1 VRKIVAHPQALA
13 QCRGWLADH
22 LPGVPTEPESSN
34 ARAAERAGAEAGVAA
49 IAAEAAAE
57 VYGLAVLARA
67 IQDEPGNLTRF
78 LVIGP
83 QDVAQPSGDDRTSLV
98 FTVRD
103 EVGILSSMLRPF
115 AIHGID
121 LIKIESR
128 PYRGRP
134 WEYVFFLDL
143 KGHREER
150 RVQKALA
157 GVERRALNLKILGSY
172 PAAPA
177 PES

>member
-1 VRKIVAHPQALA
+1 
-13 QCRGWLADH
+13 
-22 LPGVPTEPESSN
+22 
-34 ARAAERAGAEAGVAA
+34 
-49 IAAEAAAE
+49 
-57 VYGLAVLARA
+57 VYGLTALARA

-78 LVIGP
+78 LVIGA

-103 EVGILSSMLRPF
+103 EVGILSHMLRPF
-115 AIHGID
+115 ATHGID